1 MSAEENKAVV
11 RRYIEEAFNQGNLDV
26 LDEVIATDGVHYANV
41 REEPVRGPEQRRQ
54 AVSHWREAFPDLHMT
69 LDDLIA
75 EGEKVSY
82 RWTAR
87 GTHQGEFLGIASSGK
102 QMTTRGIVIERLA
115 NGKFTEGWTSSD
127 TLGLMRQLGGIP
139 ERGDSEEHL
148 LLLADQVRHR
158 TLPITGLFTQVRGT
172 GILGSSPLRRCV
184 RMPLTS
190 CQAA

>member
-26 LDEVIATDGVHYANV
+26 VDEVIATDGVHHANV
-41 REEPVRGPEQRRQ
+41 WDEPLRGPDERRQ
-54 AVSHWREAFPDLHMT
+54 AVARWRNAFPDLRMT
-69 LDDLIA
+69 LDELIA

-87 GTHQGEFLGIASSGK
+87 GTHQGEFLGIAPTGK
-102 QMTTRGIVIERLA
+102 QMTTTGIVIERLT

-139 ERGDSEEHL
+139 EPRPPEE
-148 LLLADQVRHR
+148 APPPPSR
-158 TLPITGLFTQVRGT
+158 PG
-172 GILGSSPLRRCV
+172 
-184 RMPLTS
+184 
-190 CQAA
+190 